1 MMGSCLADFHP
12 LLPAEQEVIATLR
25 TGDFDRLGG
34 DAAGSLPNVDD
45 ASRAVRADLL
55 RFLLLGGEDGARPH
69 EKGVRVQGA
78 WVTGTLDLEGC
89 RIPRDIGLKKCR
101 FDAAPILRSAIID
114 SVFLDGS
121 IVPGLHADRIEA
133 RGTISLRGAV
143 MSGGVLVEGGRIG
156 GNLDCTGIVIDTPK
170 GRAIHAE
177 DLVASSVL
185 LRGAV
190 IEGSIRLSGARL
202 SADVDAFNLRVSCA
216 DKPAIDAGAIE
227 TRGSVVLRSA
237 RVEGTLRLVSARI
250 GSDLILQDALLTNP
264 GQATLQLNNA
274 DIVGVMMLSGRAKV
288 SGVLDLTGAT
298 IGTIHDTI
306 AAWPEPGDLLLNRCQ
321 YQAIFE
327 GPVDARIRIG
337 WLALQD
343 PERWGE
349 DFWPQPYE
357 HLAKV
362 FRDLGHDE
370 DARSVLIAKERLQ
383 RRARRKRAP
392 NRVSRFLLGATDGIL
407 AVTMLYGRQ
416 PLLVFAWLFFFWLA
430 GAGVF
435 HLAER
440 IHVIMPN
447 SPVVLRSLEW
457 TLCGLEQSQSRFLI
471 TTRQEMNGLAAA
483 GQAQLDCF
491 KSQFEAS
498 SFPRFN
504 PWMFS
509 LETLFPILE
518 IGQKAFWRP
527 NSSLPGGTMVIV
539 FFYFHSLIG
548 AALSLLAVAGFSG
561 LVKSR

>member
-12 LLPAEQEVIATLR
+12 LLPAEQEMIATLR
-25 TGDFDRLGG
+25 SGNFDRLGHE
-34 DAAGSLPNVDD
+34 AAGSLPDVED
-45 ASRAVRADLL
+45 STREVRANLL
-55 RFLLLGGEDGARPH
+55 RFLLLGGEEGARPH
-69 EKGVRVQGA
+69 EKGIRVQGA

-101 FDAAPILRSAIID
+101 FDAAPILRSAILD

-121 IVPGLHADRIEA
+121 IMPGLQADRIEA
-133 RGTISLRGAV
+133 RGTISLRGAALT
-143 MSGGVLVEGGRIG
+143 GGVLVEGGRIG
-156 GNLDCTGIVIDTPK
+156 GNLDCNGIIVDAAK
-170 GRAIHAE
+170 DHAIHAE
-177 DLVASSVL
+177 DLDASSIL

-190 IEGSIRLSGARL
+190 IKGSIRLSGAKL
-202 SADVDAFNLRVSCA
+202 SGDVDAFNLRVTN
-216 DKPAIDAGAIE
+216 DEMPAIDAGAIE

-250 GSDLILQDALLTNP
+250 SSDLILQNVILANP
-264 GQATLQLNNA
+264 GKMALQLNNA
-274 DIVGVMMLSGRAKV
+274 VIIGILMLNGRAKV

-306 AAWPEPGDLLLNRCQ
+306 AAWPTAGDLLLNRCL
-321 YQAIFE
+321 YQAIVE
-327 GPVDARIRIG
+327 GPVDAKTRIG

-357 HLAKV
+357 QLAKV

-370 DARSVLIAKERLQ
+370 DARSVLVAKERLQ

-392 NRVSRFLLGATDGIL
+392 NRVWRFLLGATDGVL
-407 AVTMLYGRQ
+407 AVTLLYGRQ

-435 HLAER
+435 QYAER
-440 IHVIMPN
+440 IRAIMPN

-457 TLCGLEQSQSRFLI
+457 TLCGIDRSQSRFLV
-471 TTRQEMNGLAAA
+471 TTRQDMNGLAAER
-483 GQAQLDCF
+483 QTQLDCF
-491 KSQFEAS
+491 KSQFEAAS
-498 SFPRFN
+498 YPIFN

-509 LETLFPILE
+509 LETLFPVLE
-518 IGQKAFWRP
+518 VGQKAFWRP
-527 NSSLPGGTMVIV
+527 NSSQPGGAVVMV
-539 FFYFHSLIG
+539 FFYFQSLVG
-548 AALSLLAVAGFSG
+548 WALSLLAVAGFSG

>member
-1 MMGSCLADFHP
+1 MMESCLADFHP
-12 LLPAEQEVIATLR
+12 LLTAEQEIIATLR
-25 TGDFDRLGG
+25 SGDFDRLGG
-34 DAAGSLPNVDD
+34 EAAGSLPD
-45 ASRAVRADLL
+45 AGDATRAVRADLL
-55 RFLLLGGEDGARPH
+55 RFLLLGGEEGTRPH
-69 EKGVRVQGA
+69 EKGIRVQGA

-101 FDAAPILRSAIID
+101 LDAAPILRSAIID

-121 IVPGLHADRIEA
+121 IMPGLDADRIEA

-143 MSGGVLVEGGRIG
+143 ISGAVLVQGGRIG
-156 GNLDCTGIVIDTPK
+156 GNLDCNGVKIDASK
-170 GRAIHAE
+170 DHAIHAE
-177 DLVASSVL
+177 DLDVYGVL

-190 IEGSIRLSGARL
+190 IKGSICLSGARL
-202 SADVDAFNLRVSCA
+202 SGDVDAFNLRITSD

-237 RVEGTLRLVSARI
+237 HIEGTLRLVSARI
-250 GSDLILQDALLTNP
+250 SSDLILKNAILSNP
-264 GQATLQLNNA
+264 GQAALQLNN
-274 DIVGVMMLSGRAKV
+274 GVILGVLMLNGRAKV

-306 AAWPEPGDLLLNRCQ
+306 AAWPEAGDLLLNRCL
-321 YQAIFE
+321 YQAIAE
-327 GPVDARIRIG
+327 GPVDARTRLS
-337 WLALQD
+337 WLALQT

-370 DARSVLIAKERLQ
+370 HARSVLIAKERLQ
-383 RRARRKRAP
+383 RRARRRRAP
-392 NRVSRFLLGATDGIL
+392 NRIWRIVLGITDGVL
-407 AVTMLYGRQ
+407 AVTLLYGRQ
-416 PLLVFAWLFFFWLA
+416 PLLVFAWLFFFWLM
-430 GAGVF
+430 GVGVF
-435 HLAER
+435 QYAER
-440 IHVIMPN
+440 IRAIMPN

-457 TLCGLEQSQSRFLI
+457 TLCGLHRSQSRFLI
-471 TTRQEMNGLAAA
+471 TTRQEMSGLAAE
-483 GQAQLDCF
+483 GQTQLDCF
-491 KSQFEAS
+491 KNQFEATGY
-498 SFPRFN
+498 PRYN

-527 NSSLPGGTMVIV
+527 DSSQPGGAFVIA
-539 FFYFHSLIG
+539 FFYFQSLIG
-548 AALSLLAVAGFSG
+548 WALSLLAVAGFSG

>member
-12 LLPAEQEVIATLR
+12 LLPAEQEMIGTLR
-25 TGDFDRLGG
+25 SGNFDRLGHET
-34 DAAGSLPNVDD
+34 AGSLPDVEDTT
-45 ASRAVRADLL
+45 REVRANLL
-55 RFLLLGGEDGARPH
+55 RFLLLGGEEGARPH
-69 EKGVRVQGA
+69 EKGIRVQGA

-101 FDAAPILRSAIID
+101 FDAAPILRSAILD

-121 IVPGLHADRIEA
+121 IMPGLQADRIEA
-133 RGTISLRGAV
+133 RGTISLRGAALT
-143 MSGGVLVEGGRIG
+143 GGVLVEGGRIG
-156 GNLDCTGIVIDTPK
+156 GNLDCNGIVVDAAK
-170 GRAIHAE
+170 DHAIHAE
-177 DLVASSVL
+177 DLDASSIL

-190 IEGSIRLSGARL
+190 IKGSIRLSGAKL
-202 SADVDAFNLRVSCA
+202 SGDVDAFNLRVTS
-216 DKPAIDAGAIE
+216 DEMPAIDAGAIE

-250 GSDLILQDALLTNP
+250 SSDLILQNAILTNP
-264 GQATLQLNNA
+264 GKMALQLNNA
-274 DIVGVMMLSGRAKV
+274 VIIGILMLNGRAKV

-306 AAWPEPGDLLLNRCQ
+306 AAWPTAGDLLLNRCL
-321 YQAIFE
+321 YQAIVE
-327 GPVDARIRIG
+327 GPVDAKTRIG

-357 HLAKV
+357 QLAKV

-370 DARSVLIAKERLQ
+370 DARSVLVAKERLQ

-392 NRVSRFLLGATDGIL
+392 NRAWRFLLGATDGVL
-407 AVTMLYGRQ
+407 AVTLLYGRQ

-435 HLAER
+435 QYAER
-440 IHVIMPN
+440 IRAIMPN

-457 TLCGLEQSQSRFLI
+457 TLCGLDRSQSRFLV
-471 TTRQEMNGLAAA
+471 TTRQEMNGLAAER
-483 GQAQLDCF
+483 QTQLDCF
-491 KSQFEAS
+491 KSQFEAAS
-498 SFPRFN
+498 YPIFN

-509 LETLFPILE
+509 LETLFPVLE
-518 IGQKAFWRP
+518 VGQKAFWRP
-527 NSSLPGGTMVIV
+527 NSSQPGGAVVMV
-539 FFYFHSLIG
+539 FFYFQSLVG
-548 AALSLLAVAGFSG
+548 WALSLLAVAGFSG

>member
-12 LLPAEQEVIATLR
+12 LLPAEQEMIATLR
-25 TGDFDRLGG
+25 SGNFDRLGHE
-34 DAAGSLPNVDD
+34 AAGSLPDVEDTT
-45 ASRAVRADLL
+45 REVRANLL
-55 RFLLLGGEDGARPH
+55 RFLLLGGEEGARPH
-69 EKGVRVQGA
+69 EKGIRVQGA

-101 FDAAPILRSAIID
+101 FDAAPILRSAILD

-121 IVPGLHADRIEA
+121 IMPGLQADRIEA
-133 RGTISLRGAV
+133 RGTISLRGAALT
-143 MSGGVLVEGGRIG
+143 GGVLVEGGRIG
-156 GNLDCTGIVIDTPK
+156 GNLDCNGIVVDAAK
-170 GRAIHAE
+170 DHAIHAE
-177 DLVASSVL
+177 DLDASSIL

-190 IEGSIRLSGARL
+190 IKGSIRLSGAKL
-202 SADVDAFNLRVSCA
+202 SGDVDAFNLRVTS
-216 DKPAIDAGAIE
+216 DEMPAIDAGAIE

-250 GSDLILQDALLTNP
+250 SSDLILQNAILTNP
-264 GQATLQLNNA
+264 GKMALQLNNA
-274 DIVGVMMLSGRAKV
+274 VIIGILMLNGRAKV

-306 AAWPEPGDLLLNRCQ
+306 SAWPTAGDLLLNRCL
-321 YQAIFE
+321 YQAIVE
-327 GPVDARIRIG
+327 GPVDAKTRIG

-357 HLAKV
+357 QLAKV

-370 DARSVLIAKERLQ
+370 DARSVLVAKERLQ

-392 NRVSRFLLGATDGIL
+392 NRVWRFLLGATDGVL
-407 AVTMLYGRQ
+407 AVTLLYGRQ

-430 GAGVF
+430 GTAVF
-435 HLAER
+435 QYAER
-440 IHVIMPN
+440 IRAIMPN

-457 TLCGLEQSQSRFLI
+457 TLCGLDRSQSRFLV
-471 TTRQEMNGLAAA
+471 TTRQEMNGLAAER
-483 GQAQLDCF
+483 QTQLDCF
-491 KSQFEAS
+491 KSQFEAAS
-498 SFPRFN
+498 YPIFN

-509 LETLFPILE
+509 LETLFPVLE
-518 IGQKAFWRP
+518 VGQKAFWRP
-527 NSSLPGGTMVIV
+527 NSSQPGGAVVMV
-539 FFYFHSLIG
+539 FFYFQSLVG
-548 AALSLLAVAGFSG
+548 WALSLLAVAGFSG

>member
-12 LLPAEQEVIATLR
+12 LLSAEQEVIATLR

-34 DAAGSLPNVDD
+34 EAAGSLPDADD
-45 ASRAVRADLL
+45 ATRAVRADLL
-55 RFLLLGGEDGARPH
+55 RFLLLGGEEGARPH

-101 FDAAPILRSAIID
+101 FEAAPILRSAIID
-114 SVFLDGS
+114 SLFLDGS

-156 GNLDCTGIVIDTPK
+156 GNLDCTGVVIDAPK
-170 GRAIHAE
+170 DHAIHAE

-190 IEGSIRLSGARL
+190 IQGSVRLSGARL
-202 SADVDAFNLRVSCA
+202 WADVDAFNLRVRCA

-264 GQATLQLNNA
+264 GQVALQLNNA
-274 DIVGVMMLSGRAKV
+274 DIVGVMMLNGRAKV
-288 SGVLDLTGAT
+288 SGVLDLTGTT

-306 AAWPEPGDLLLNRCQ
+306 AAWPEAGDLLLNRCQ

-327 GPVDARIRIG
+327 GPVDARTRIG
-337 WLALQD
+337 WLALQA

-370 DARSVLIAKERLQ
+370 HARSVLIAKERLQ

-392 NRVSRFLLGATDGIL
+392 NRVWRFLLGATDGVL

-416 PLLVFAWLFFFWLA
+416 PLLVFAWLFFFWLV

-435 HLAER
+435 QHAES
-440 IHVIMPN
+440 IQVIMPN
-447 SPVVLRSLEW
+447 SSVVLRSLEW
-457 TLCGLEQSQSRFLI
+457 TLCGFEQSQSRFLI

-491 KSQFEAS
+491 RNQIEAS

-527 NSSLPGGTMVIV
+527 NSSQPGGTAVIV

>member
-1 MMGSCLADFHP
+1 MMGSCLADFQP

-25 TGDFDRLGG
+25 SGDFDRLGRE
-34 DAAGSLPNVDD
+34 AAGSLPDVGD
-45 ASRAVRADLL
+45 ATRAVRADLL

-69 EKGVRVQGA
+69 EKGIRVQGA

-101 FDAAPILRSAIID
+101 FDAGPILRSAIID

-121 IVPGLHADRIEA
+121 IMPGLHADRIEA

-143 MSGGVLVEGGRIG
+143 MSGGLLVEGGCIG
-156 GNLDCTGIVIDTPK
+156 GNLDCTGVVIDAPK
-170 GRAIHAE
+170 DHAIQAE

-190 IEGSIRLSGARL
+190 IKGSIRLSGARL
-202 SADVDAFNLRVSCA
+202 SADVDAFNLRVAC
-216 DKPAIDAGAIE
+216 DGKPAIDAGAIE
-227 TRGSVVLRSA
+227 TRGSVVLRAA

-250 GSDLILQDALLTNP
+250 SSDLILQDALLTNP
-264 GQATLQLNNA
+264 GQAALQLNNA
-274 DIVGVMMLSGRAKV
+274 DIVGVMMLNGRAKV
-288 SGVLDLTGAT
+288 SGVLDLTGTT

-306 AAWPEPGDLLLNRCQ
+306 AAWPQPGDLLLNRCQ

-327 GPVDARIRIG
+327 GPVDARTRIG
-337 WLALQD
+337 WLALQT

-370 DARSVLIAKERLQ
+370 HARSVLIAKERLQ
-383 RRARRKRAP
+383 RRARRERAP
-392 NRVSRFLLGATDGIL
+392 NRVWRFLLGATDGLL
-407 AVTMLYGRQ
+407 AVTLLYGRQ
-416 PLLVFAWLFFFWLA
+416 PLLVFVWLFFFWLL

-435 HLAER
+435 HHAESMR
-440 IHVIMPN
+440 AIMPN

-457 TLCGLEQSQSRFLI
+457 TLCGLERSESRFLI
-471 TTRQEMNGLAAA
+471 TTRQDMNGLAAA

-491 KSQFEAS
+491 KNQFEAAGY
-498 SFPRFN
+498 PTFN

-518 IGQKAFWRP
+518 IGQKAFWRL
-527 NSSLPGGTMVIV
+527 NSSAPGGAAVMG
-539 FFYFHSLIG
+539 FFYFQSLIG
-548 AALSLLAVAGFSG
+548 WALSLLAVAGFSG

>member
-1 MMGSCLADFHP
+1 MIGSCLADFQP

-25 TGDFDRLGG
+25 SGDFDRLGRE
-34 DAAGSLPNVDD
+34 AAGSLPDMDD
-45 ASRAVRADLL
+45 ATRAVRAELL
-55 RFLLLGGEDGARPH
+55 RFLLLGGDEGARPH
-69 EKGVRVQGA
+69 EKGIRVQGA
-78 WVTGTLDLEGC
+78 WVTGILDLEGC

-114 SVFLDGS
+114 SLVLDGS
-121 IVPGLHADRIEA
+121 IMPGLKADRIEA

-143 MSGGVLVEGGRIG
+143 MSGGLLIEGGCIG
-156 GNLDCTGIVIDTPK
+156 GNLDCTGVVIDAPK
-170 GRAIHAE
+170 DHAVHAE

-190 IEGSIRLSGARL
+190 IKGSIRLSGARL
-202 SADVDAFNLRVSCA
+202 SADVDAFNLRVACEGN
-216 DKPAIDAGAIE
+216 PAIDAGAIE
-227 TRGSVVLRSA
+227 TRGSVVLRAA
-237 RVEGTLRLVSARI
+237 RVVGTLRLVSARI
-250 GSDLILQDALLTNP
+250 SSDLILQDALLANP
-264 GQATLQLNNA
+264 GQAALQLNNA
-274 DIVGVMMLSGRAKV
+274 DIVGVMMLNGRAKV

-306 AAWPEPGDLLLNRCQ
+306 SAWPEPGDLLLNRCQ

-327 GPVDARIRIG
+327 GPVDARTRIG
-337 WLALQD
+337 WLALQK

-370 DARSVLIAKERLQ
+370 HARSVLIAKERLQ
-383 RRARRKRAP
+383 RRARREREP
-392 NRVSRFLLGATDGIL
+392 NRVWRFLLGATDGLL
-407 AVTMLYGRQ
+407 AVTLLYGRQ
-416 PLLVFAWLFFFWLA
+416 PLLVFVWLFFFWVL

-435 HLAER
+435 HHAESIR
-440 IHVIMPN
+440 AIMPN

-457 TLCGLEQSQSRFLI
+457 TLCGLERSESRFLI
-471 TTRQEMNGLAAA
+471 TTRQDMNGLAAA

-491 KSQFEAS
+491 KNQFEAIGY
-498 SFPRFN
+498 PTFN

-518 IGQKAFWRP
+518 IGQKAFWRL
-527 NSSLPGGTMVIV
+527 NSSAPGGAAVMG
-539 FFYFHSLIG
+539 FFYFQSLIG
-548 AALSLLAVAGFSG
+548 WALSLLAVAGFSG

>member
-34 DAAGSLPNVDD
+34 EAAGSLPDVDD
-45 ASRAVRADLL
+45 TSRAVRADLL
-55 RFLLLGGEDGARPH
+55 RFLLLGGEEGARPH

-101 FDAAPILRSAIID
+101 FDSAPILRSAIID

-156 GNLDCTGIVIDTPK
+156 GNLDCTGVVIETPK
-170 GRAIHAE
+170 SHAILAE

-190 IEGSIRLSGARL
+190 IKGSIRLSGARL
-202 SADVDAFNLRVSCA
+202 SADVDAFNLRVACE

-250 GSDLILQDALLTNP
+250 SSDLILQDALLTNP
-264 GQATLQLNNA
+264 GKAALQLNNA
-274 DIVGVMMLSGRAKV
+274 DIVGVMMLNGRAKV

-306 AAWPEPGDLLLNRCQ
+306 AAWPDPGDLLLNRCQ

-327 GPVDARIRIG
+327 GPVDARTRVG
-337 WLALQD
+337 WLALQA

-370 DARSVLIAKERLQ
+370 HARSVLIAKERLQ
-383 RRARRKRAP
+383 RRARRERAP
-392 NRVSRFLLGATDGIL
+392 NRMWRFLLGATDGLL
-407 AVTMLYGRQ
+407 AVTLLYGRQ
-416 PLLVFAWLFFFWLA
+416 PLLVFVWLFFFWLL

-435 HLAER
+435 HHAESTR
-440 IHVIMPN
+440 AIMPN

-457 TLCGLEQSQSRFLI
+457 TLCGLERTESRFLI
-471 TTRQEMNGLAAA
+471 TTRQDMNGLAAA

-491 KSQFEAS
+491 KNQFEATGY
-498 SFPRFN
+498 PTFN

-518 IGQKAFWRP
+518 IGQKAFWRLNP
-527 NSSLPGGTMVIV
+527 SAPGGAAVMG
-539 FFYFHSLIG
+539 FFYFQSLIG
-548 AALSLLAVAGFSG
+548 WALSLLAVAGFSG